1 MAKTQ
6 LENEEEGEMGISPLL
21 VDEGSR
27 LLLDN
32 ASEGIALI
40 QDGMM
45 KSVNL
50 SLLKLTSYSER
61 ELISRPFIDFVH
73 PDDRQMVAER
83 HLAQVPQFRAWRE
96 GSAKLK
102 STLQFVDPH
111 LLGQVQLQHLQ

>member
-1 MAKTQ
+1 VARIE
-6 LENEEEGEMGISPLL
+6 LENEEEGEMGMNPLL

-32 ASEGIALI
+32 ASEGIALL

-45 KSVNL
+45 KSVNP
-50 SLLKLTSYSER
+50 SLLKLTSYSEY

-83 HLAQVPQFRAWRE
+83 HLVRLTGGEVPSAYSFRI
-96 GSAKLK
+96 
-102 STLQFVDPH
+102 VDKQ
-111 LLGQVQLQHLQ
+111 GNTR